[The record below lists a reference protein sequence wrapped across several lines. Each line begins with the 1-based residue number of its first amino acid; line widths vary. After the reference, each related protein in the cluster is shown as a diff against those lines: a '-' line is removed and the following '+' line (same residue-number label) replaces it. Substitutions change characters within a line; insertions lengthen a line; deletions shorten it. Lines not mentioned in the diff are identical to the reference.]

1 MTEAIS
7 LTQVYDEIKSI
18 EKNMVTKEDLDALT
32 DTFEILSNPETML
45 RIQESE
51 KAIREGKVREIHSVQ
66 DMLDEIDE

>member
-1 MTEAIS
+1 MTQAIS
-7 LTQVYDEIKSI
+7 LGQVYDELKSI
-18 EKNMVTKEDLDALT
+18 ERKMITKEDLNALT

-51 KAIREGKVREIHSVQ
+51 KAIREGKVKVVHSVQ

>member
-7 LTQVYDEIKSI
+7 LGQVYDELRSI
-18 EKNMVTKEDLDALT
+18 ERRMVTKEDLDALA

-51 KAIREGKVREIHSVQ
+51 KAIREGRVKEIHSVQ